1 MNIVV
6 TIKQVPDTTDVRL
19 DQATGVLQRDRAK
32 GMTNPEDKYAL
43 ELAIG
48 LKEKLGGKVT
58 VLSLGPETAK
68 DSLKEALAMGADE
81 AYLVSDPAAKGSDA
95 VTTARVLAAAIDKIG
110 PADLVLSGRRSIDGW
125 TGAIAPMLA
134 EALKLPLVSGV
145 RKLEVNASQ
154 LVAEQDWED
163 SVRVVESSL
172 PAVASV
178 TREAKSPRIATAM
191 GIMKAAKKPLTAWTL
206 ADLGLSPES
215 VGLAGSST
223 KVVRVSTAERK
234 KRAQVFEGAGAGTI
248 SELNQ
253 KLAGRGLV

>member
-19 DQATGVLQRDRAK
+19 DQATGVLQRDRTK

-43 ELAIG
+43 EMAIG

-58 VLSLGPETAK
+58 VLSMGPETAK

-81 AYLVSDPAAKGSDA
+81 AYLVTDPAAKGSDA
-95 VTTARVLAAAIDKIG
+95 VATARVLAAAIDKIG
-110 PADLVLSGRRSIDGW
+110 PSDLVLTGRRSIDGW

-134 EALKLPLVSGV
+134 EALGLPLVSGL
-145 RKLEVNASQ
+145 RKLEATASQ
-154 LVAEQDWED
+154 LVAEQDWDEI
-163 SVRVVESSL
+163 VRVVESSL

-178 TREAKSPRIATAM
+178 TREAKSPRLATAM
-191 GIMKAAKKPLTAWTL
+191 GIMKASKKPLTTWSL
-206 ADLGLSPES
+206 AEIGLSAAS
-215 VGLAGSST
+215 VGLAGAT
-223 KVVRVSTAERK
+223 TQVVRVSTAERK
-234 KRAQVFEGAGAGTI
+234 KRAQIFEGASPGTI

-253 KLAGRGLV
+253 KLAARGLV